1 MTPDYVIVWIKLCLD
16 VRKDEYIILSHSG
29 GYIIGE
35 LSSERLLLDPLNL
48 N

>member
-1 MTPDYVIVWIKLCLD
+1 MSTLFYVILEAI
-16 VRKDEYIILSHSG
+16 
-29 GYIIGE
+29 YIIGE